1 MADGGVL
8 LPNLIIGGVHK
19 AATSSLFWYLSQ
31 HPEICPADLK
41 ELSLFTS
48 TDQGPPPDEYAA
60 HFRHC
65 GAQRY
70 RLEASP
76 EYFYGGPSLVARLA
90 RTLPNPRVVI
100 SLRDPVDRFLSW
112 YRFNKSRG
120 RLDEH
125 ESVESF
131 LGRCEQLRAQG
142 RDTVGENRWFSGLSS
157 GFYSD
162 YIGHWFE
169 AFGDDV
175 RVVFFEDIVAA
186 PRQTVA
192 GLCRWLEVDP
202 GVTEGFR
209 YTVENRTVQYRSRTL
224 QQVVIAM
231 NARNRAWFNRHRG
244 LKRTLRRVYYTLNG
258 RDNDPDGQRGEA
270 EAHERLTKLYAPANR
285 RLAELLHARGY
296 RHLPAWL
303 AG

>member
-1 MADGGVL
+1 MSDEGVR
-8 LPNLIIGGVHK
+8 LPNLLICGVHK

-41 ELSLFTS
+41 ELSLFTGA
-48 TDQGPPPDEYAA
+48 DQGPSPDVYAA

-65 GAQRY
+65 EAQRY

-76 EYFYGGPSLVARLA
+76 EYFYGGPSLVGRLA
-90 RTLPNPRVVI
+90 TTLPHPRIVI

-120 RLDEH
+120 RLGEH
-125 ESVESF
+125 DSLGAF
-131 LGRCEQLRAQG
+131 LERCERLRAQG
-142 RDTVGENRWFSGLSS
+142 RDMVDENRWFSGLSS

-175 RVVFFEDIVAA
+175 RVVFFEDVVAA

-192 GLCRWLEVDP
+192 GLCRWLDIDAA
-202 GVTEGFR
+202 VTERFT
-209 YTVENRTVQYRSRTL
+209 YTVENRTVQYRSRRL
-224 QQVVIAM
+224 QQLVIAV
-231 NARNRAWFNRHRG
+231 NARNRALFNRHRG

-258 RDNDPDGQRGEA
+258 RDGDLGRATGEA
-270 EAHERLTKLYAPANR
+270 QAHERLTELYAPANR
-285 RLAELLHARGY
+285 RLAELLRARGY

-303 AG
+303 SG